1 MKLRGSADGAED
13 RVNAQVEAG
22 GQRPVRRVC
31 RWRDGM
37 GALLPV
43 RVRRVGVSDQ
53 EGAGGGR
60 GRRGRPRNVLEAWS
74 LEGVR

>member
-1 MKLRGSADGAED
+1 
-13 RVNAQVEAG
+13 
-22 GQRPVRRVC
+22 
-31 RWRDGM
+31 M